1 MRAFATAALFS
12 FAFALFSRAEVPSFV
27 KLPDIDPSIWNEQTL
42 STSGLVID
50 AASDETDPRFDILLL
65 RDGEVT
71 LPVIARRTPSNHT
84 DLVDARIRVQG
95 RLHRQHDG
103 LRANL
108 GPYLGIVSDSS
119 IAVLAPPLNPFE
131 VPHLARIRECS
142 PQEVLHLGRRQ
153 ISGVV
158 LVRWNGDRFLL
169 ELDKLRGGPIRVEL
183 TRKDEFPPVGATVT
197 VSGYP
202 ESDSFRVNLVRA
214 RCRIDETAPAKPAKN
229 PLRVFSGDQ
238 LLRCFHGDFL
248 DASLYGKPVCIE
260 GVIRALPQTD
270 GDQLLVL
277 DFNGRLTPVDVSSC
291 PTVLDKLA
299 LGCRLCVTGICYIDS
314 KPWHPSHASAQAK
327 GFSVLLRQADDLQLL
342 ARPPWWTPLRIKIV
356 VSSLL
361 LAIFGILL
369 WNAVLRRLVERRG
382 RELYRKQL
390 ETAKAMLK
398 TEERTRLA
406 VELHDALSQ
415 SLTGVAM
422 EVFAAQKQATTENP
436 HLTRAEKAL
445 KSCRDELRNC
455 LWDLRSQALDERDM
469 SKAVRNTL
477 LPYFS
482 DKTRIDVSLDIPRSR
497 LSDNLAHTV
506 LRSIREL
513 VVNALTHGQAT
524 SVCVIGVLD
533 GKEIRISVRD
543 NGIGFDPATA
553 PGIREGHFG
562 LQGLRERLRDLGGT
576 ITFDTSSNSATSVN
590 LCFPLEP

>member
-1 MRAFATAALFS
+1 M
-12 FAFALFSRAEVPSFV
+12 
-27 KLPDIDPSIWNEQTL
+27 
-42 STSGLVID
+42 
-50 AASDETDPRFDILLL
+50 
-65 RDGEVT
+65 
-71 LPVIARRTPSNHT
+71 
-84 DLVDARIRVQG
+84 
-95 RLHRQHDG
+95 
-103 LRANL
+103 
-108 GPYLGIVSDSS
+108 
-119 IAVLAPPLNPFE
+119 
-131 VPHLARIRECS
+131 
-142 PQEVLHLGRRQ
+142 
-153 ISGVV
+153 
-158 LVRWNGDRFLL
+158 
-169 ELDKLRGGPIRVEL
+169 
-183 TRKDEFPPVGATVT
+183 
-197 VSGYP
+197 
-202 ESDSFRVNLVRA
+202 
-214 RCRIDETAPAKPAKN
+214 
-229 PLRVFSGDQ
+229 
-238 LLRCFHGDFL
+238 
-248 DASLYGKPVCIE
+248 
-260 GVIRALPQTD
+260 
-270 GDQLLVL
+270 
-277 DFNGRLTPVDVSSC
+277 
-291 PTVLDKLA
+291 
-299 LGCRLCVTGICYIDS
+299 
-314 KPWHPSHASAQAK
+314 
-327 GFSVLLRQADDLQLL
+327 
-342 ARPPWWTPLRIKIV
+342 RIKIV

-455 LWDLRSQALDERDM
+455 LWDLRSQALDELDM

-524 SVCVIGVLD
+524 SVCVIGVLN
-533 GKEIRISVRD
+533 GKDIRISVRD

-576 ITFDTSSNSATSVN
+576 ITFDTSSNSSTSVN